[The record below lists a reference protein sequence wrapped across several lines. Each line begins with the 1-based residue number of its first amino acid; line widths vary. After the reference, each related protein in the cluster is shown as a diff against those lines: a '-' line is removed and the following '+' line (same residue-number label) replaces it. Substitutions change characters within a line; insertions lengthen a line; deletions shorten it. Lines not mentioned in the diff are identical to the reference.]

1 MDLLKKSVYV
11 FTFNLTLF
19 FILMVGIQNSN
30 YKNKVNFIFNETV
43 ELPNSFILGLSFI
56 FGSFSGSILTS
67 SYYSHRNK

>member
-1 MDLLKKSVYV
+1 MNLLKKTVYV

-19 FILMVGIQNSN
+19 LILMIGIQNSN